1 MITGK
6 CMPLYCAGKH
16 IFCFNRSLWPY
27 LVCFFPLF
35 SKAYGSCEK
44 IIGDIN
50 LLFMQTILCSVSVVF
65 CLFNYREHLHE
76 NRILRLEQLLMLF
89 FPQIHRINHIYC
101 ICKLKQLLHCKIPCM
116 LFLHRIINEY
126 LRICCRKIPPTP
138 CPVVLLVDIFNLLT
152 PSCLFPVLL
161 R

>member
-1 MITGK
+1 MAL
-6 CMPLYCAGKH
+6 P
-16 IFCFNRSLWPY
+16 SL
-27 LVCFFPLF
+27 LFPLF

-89 FPQIHRINHIYC
+89 FPPDTQNKPH
-101 ICKLKQLLHCKIPCM
+101 LL
-116 LFLHRIINEY
+116 Y
-126 LRICCRKIPPTP
+126 L
-138 CPVVLLVDIFNLLT
+138 
-152 PSCLFPVLL
+152 
-161 R
+161 